1 MERNGTGIPR
11 RPTVSRRVDA
21 LFNERIP
28 LLAGRASTDP
38 FRGRM
43 AALLTNELR
52 FSFQ

>member
-1 MERNGTGIPR
+1 MKRNRAGIPR
-11 RPTVSRRVDA
+11 RYTVGRRVDA

-28 LLAGRASTDP
+28 LLAGWASTDP

-43 AALLTNELR
+43 AALLTSELR